1 MSATS
6 QSEQH
11 NVDSSMAG
19 TPSASPLAPYYSA
32 DWQRW
37 QDPQPP
43 EWIDPT
49 GLLLDR
55 HLGTDRADATALYCD
70 AQRVSYRQL
79 QQTVCQFASGL

>member
-11 NVDSSMAG
+11 NDDSSMAG
-19 TPSASPLAPYYSA
+19 AASASPLARYYCA

-55 HLGTDRADATALYCD
+55 HLATNRADATALW
-70 AQRVSYRQL
+70 R
-79 QQTVCQFASGL
+79 GLLGAMRG